1 MTNDK
6 NILIKNIYY
15 MLAYAFQVL
24 KRNNYANIA
33 SEKFEHIEDLF
44 AEILSRGIS
53 YQLKQGLYR
62 EYVPKTESLPTM
74 RGKIDITKTIKHR
87 IQCQQILSCE
97 FDELSENNIF
107 NQILKTTISIL
118 LQEKIVAKERKNKLK
133 KVLPFFVN
141 INTIEPS
148 IVKWNTLDFQRNN
161 QTYKMLMNICYFIL
175 EGLLQTTENGK
186 YHMATFSDE
195 YMHRL
200 YEKFVL
206 EYYKTEHPELKASTS
221 RIKWNIDY
229 QSDNKALELLPCMQS
244 DIMLEY
250 NGRTL
255 IIDTKYYSQTMQKQ
269 YNKQTLH
276 SNNLYQI
283 FTYVKNY
290 DIQNSSNVAGML
302 LYAKTNEEITPD
314 LETSICGNRIYVKT
328 LDLYTDFKNIASQL
342 DEIISYIK
350 IH

>member
-24 KRNNYANIA
+24 KRNNYASIA

-62 EYVPKTESLPTM
+62 EYVPRTESLPTM
-74 RGKIDITKTIKHR
+74 KGKIDITKTIKHR
-87 IQCQQILSCE
+87 IQC
-97 FDELSENNIF
+97 IF

-148 IVKWNTLDFQRNN
+148 IVKWNTLYFQRNN
-161 QTYKMLMNICYFIL
+161 QTYKMLMNICYFVL
-175 EGLLQTTENGK
+175 EGLLQTTEDGK

-206 EYYKTEHPELKASTS
+206 EYYKTEHPE
-221 RIKWNIDY
+221 
-229 QSDNKALELLPCMQS
+229 
-244 DIMLEY
+244 
-250 NGRTL
+250 
-255 IIDTKYYSQTMQKQ
+255 
-269 YNKQTLH
+269 
-276 SNNLYQI
+276 
-283 FTYVKNY
+283 
-290 DIQNSSNVAGML
+290 
-302 LYAKTNEEITPD
+302 
-314 LETSICGNRIYVKT
+314 
-328 LDLYTDFKNIASQL
+328 
-342 DEIISYIK
+342 
-350 IH
+350 

>member
-24 KRNNYANIA
+24 KRNNYASIA

-62 EYVPKTESLPTM
+62 EYVPRTESLPTM
-74 RGKIDITKTIKHR
+74 KGKIDITKTIKHR

-148 IVKWNTLDFQRNN
+148 IVKWNTLYFQRNN
-161 QTYKMLMNICYFIL
+161 QTYKMLMNICYFVL
-175 EGLLQTTENGK
+175 EGLLQTTEDGK

-206 EYYKTEHPELKASTS
+206 EYYKTEHPELKTSTS

-250 NGRTL
+250 R
-255 IIDTKYYSQTMQKQ
+255 S
-269 YNKQTLH
+269 
-276 SNNLYQI
+276 
-283 FTYVKNY
+283 
-290 DIQNSSNVAGML
+290 
-302 LYAKTNEEITPD
+302 
-314 LETSICGNRIYVKT
+314 
-328 LDLYTDFKNIASQL
+328 
-342 DEIISYIK
+342 
-350 IH
+350 